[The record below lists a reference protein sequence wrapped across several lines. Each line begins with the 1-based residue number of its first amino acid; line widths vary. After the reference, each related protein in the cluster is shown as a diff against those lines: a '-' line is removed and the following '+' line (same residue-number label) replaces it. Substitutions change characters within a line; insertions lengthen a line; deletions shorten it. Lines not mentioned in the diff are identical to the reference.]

1 MQAHTPTHNDTVFYV
16 CVILP
21 VPSLFFSFFYP
32 IQSKINISSFVP
44 DQIENREFCDWEAF
58 KGFEGTEINTLPP
71 TVGLCVIIKD

>member
-1 MQAHTPTHNDTVFYV
+1 MIQSFMYVLYRLFLVF
-16 CVILP
+16 
-21 VPSLFFSFFYP
+21 FFFNP

-58 KGFEGTEINTLPP
+58 KGFEGTESNTLPS